1 MVEFI
6 LVTILKTITFILV
19 GCIILVLLVGF
30 NDSVQQTIERKER
43 LRRRLEK
50 L

>member
-6 LVTILKTITFILV
+6 LATILKTITFILV

>member
-6 LVTILKTITFILV
+6 LVTILKVITFILV